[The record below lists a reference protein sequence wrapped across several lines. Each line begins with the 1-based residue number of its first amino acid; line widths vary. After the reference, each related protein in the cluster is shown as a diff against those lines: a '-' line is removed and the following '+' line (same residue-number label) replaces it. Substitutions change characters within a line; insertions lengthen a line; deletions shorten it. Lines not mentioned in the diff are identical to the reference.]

1 MCFIHVQKI
10 GMGVV
15 VFKNKQIWLFWVYLW
30 TAVQENYAYIIQGAG
45 ASGLWLA
52 YWMDQYGLLET
63 QQLLIVEGD
72 ANKTNDRTW
81 CFWTDEPVKDFP
93 FVDQQ
98 WSSISVKGHPHHI
111 APYQYCHARSAN
123 FYGWIKSHL
132 YKNSNIHW
140 CEDWVTGAEQKKSN
154 VQVNTQKGNFLADYF
169 FYSGGVAA
177 ATKNTPIELWQS
189 FVGWRV
195 RLIQSQWQVAAA
207 TLMDFNIEQ
216 HGTTRFLYLLP
227 TSETEGLI
235 EITQFYKH
243 CLSKEEGEALLNK
256 LCADRGLQVEVL
268 EVEADAIPMS
278 SVFNQH
284 HAHFPKTD
292 RILPI
297 GVVAGALKPTTGYGF
312 LAMRDHGKAMAN
324 ALQFGEALPKI
335 YRKKRF
341 RFYDSLLLQMLKHNP
356 ERGKAIFERL
366 FDRHPTEKVLK
377 FLNEKTSVWEE
388 VLLFSKLQ
396 VSWFLKALYKYVGS

>member
-1 MCFIHVQKI
+1 
-10 GMGVV
+10 
-15 VFKNKQIWLFWVYLW
+15 
-30 TAVQENYAYIIQGAG
+30 
-45 ASGLWLA
+45 
-52 YWMDQYGLLET
+52 
-63 QQLLIVEGD
+63 
-72 ANKTNDRTW
+72 
-81 CFWTDEPVKDFP
+81 
-93 FVDQQ
+93 
-98 WSSISVKGHPHHI
+98 
-111 APYQYCHARSAN
+111 
-123 FYGWIKSHL
+123 
-132 YKNSNIHW
+132 
-140 CEDWVTGAEQKKSN
+140 
-154 VQVNTQKGNFLADYF
+154 DYF

-284 HAHFPKTD
+284 HAHFPKTE